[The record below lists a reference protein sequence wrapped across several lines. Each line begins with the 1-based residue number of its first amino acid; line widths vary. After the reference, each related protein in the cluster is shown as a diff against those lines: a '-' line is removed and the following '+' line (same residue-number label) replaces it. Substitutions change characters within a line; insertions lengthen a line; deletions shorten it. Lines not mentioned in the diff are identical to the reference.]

1 MLNKK
6 YYKQI
11 LLPVFSVASIL
22 LLLATI
28 IGCSKE
34 METADTLEVS
44 KENPVVKADGGS
56 ISIDVSSNTSWKVGK
71 IESSWLRIENTAGTG
86 DGQLRLSYDE
96 NDAVHTRTAEFF
108 IVTVNDGKYHKIKL
122 TQLASDP

>member
-86 DGQLRLSYDE
+86 TDSYVCRMMKMMLSIRE
-96 NDAVHTRTAEFF
+96 PRSF
-108 IVTVNDGKYHKIKL
+108 L
-122 TQLASDP
+122 L